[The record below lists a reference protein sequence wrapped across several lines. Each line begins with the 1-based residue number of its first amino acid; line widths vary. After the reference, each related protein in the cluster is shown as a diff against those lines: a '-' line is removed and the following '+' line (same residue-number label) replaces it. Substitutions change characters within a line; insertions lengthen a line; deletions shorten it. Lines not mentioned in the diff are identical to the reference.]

1 MLFDSSIRK
10 ELSRSF
16 GATLLVLI
24 TVVMTMMLIRML
36 GQAAK
41 GVISPADVLLIMGFT
56 VLGYLATILTLSL
69 FVAMVSTL
77 SRMYRDSEMA
87 IWMSSGQGLLALL
100 RPFLR
105 FSWPILLAVLGLS
118 VFAWPWSNNQ
128 VLQLRTQFE
137 QRSDL
142 DRIAPG
148 EFQESADGSRVF
160 FIDKEK
166 LSAESASNVFIVENR
181 PDQEIVTSAQSA
193 HLAVHDGLRYAILEN
208 GQRVETQPS
217 TQTTKSTQFARYQVL
232 LKAESTTQAAMSVRA
247 LPTMALF
254 SAAEAQHRGELAW
267 RLSQPLLGLSL
278 IFLALAITRVNP
290 RVGKSSSLMLA
301 LLAFVVYYNLV
312 NAGQSWVAAGRV
324 NMWVFLIVL
333 HGSVLLLGVGGLLM
347 RHQQTTLGQLLGA
360 WLGRGTAGK
369 TGEAA

>member
-1 MLFDSSIRK
+1 
-10 ELSRSF
+10 
-16 GATLLVLI
+16 
-24 TVVMTMMLIRML
+24 
-36 GQAAK
+36 
-41 GVISPADVLLIMGFT
+41 MGFT

-87 IWMSSGQGLLALL
+87 IWMSSGQGLLSLL

-105 FSWPILLAVLGLS
+105 FAWPILAAVLGLS
-118 VFAWPWSNNQ
+118 LLAWPWSNDQ

-166 LSAESASNVFIVENR
+166 LSADAASNVFVVEKR
-181 PDQEIVTSAQSA
+181 PDQELVTSAQSA
-193 HLAVHDGLRYAILEN
+193 HIEVADGLRYAVLEN
-208 GQRVETQPS
+208 GQRVETRHS
-217 TQTTKSTQFARYQVL
+217 DQTSKLTQFARYRVL
-232 LKAESTTQAAMSVRA
+232 LQADAQARTEFSVRA
-247 LPTMALF
+247 LPTTALLGG
-254 SAAEAQHRGELAW
+254 ADAQRHGELAW
-267 RLSQPLLGLSL
+267 RLSQPLLGLAL
-278 IFLALAITRVNP
+278 VFLALALTRVNP

-312 NAGQSWVAAGRV
+312 SAGQSWVAAGRV
-324 NMWVFLIVL
+324 NVWAFLLVL
-333 HGSVLLLGVGGLLM
+333 HGGVLLLGIAGLLM
-347 RHQQTTLGQLLGA
+347 RHRQCTLREFFTRHAAGGQP
-360 WLGRGTAGK
+360 
-369 TGEAA
+369 

>member
-16 GATLLVLI
+16 GVTLLVLI

-41 GVISPADVLLIMGFT
+41 GVISPSDVLFVMGFT

-105 FSWPILLAVLGLS
+105 FAWPILAAVLGLS
-118 VFAWPWSNNQ
+118 LIAWPWSNDQ

-166 LSAESASNVFIVENR
+166 LSADAASNVFVVEKR
-181 PDQEIVTSAQSA
+181 PAQELVTSAQSA
-193 HLAVHDGLRYAILEN
+193 HIEVVDDLRYAVLEN
-208 GQRVETQPS
+208 GQRVETRHS
-217 TQTTKSTQFARYQVL
+217 DQTTKLTQFSRYRVL
-232 LKAESTTQAAMSVRA
+232 LQADAQTRTEFSVRA
-247 LPTMALF
+247 LPTTALLDG
-254 SAAEAQHRGELAW
+254 ADAQRHGELAW
-267 RLSQPLLGLSL
+267 RLSQPLLGLAL
-278 IFLALAITRVNP
+278 VFLALALTRVNP

-312 NAGQSWVAAGRV
+312 NAGQSWVTAGRV
-324 NMWVFLIVL
+324 NVWAFLLVL
-333 HGSVLLLGVGGLLM
+333 HGSVLLLGIGGLLL
-347 RHQQTTLGQLLGA
+347 RHRQCTLREFLTRNAGGQS
-360 WLGRGTAGK
+360 
-369 TGEAA
+369 

>member
-10 ELSRSF
+10 ELARSF

-41 GVISPADVLLIMGFT
+41 GVISPSDVLLIMGFT

-87 IWMSSGQGLLALL
+87 IWMSSGQGLASLL
-100 RPFLR
+100 GPFAR
-105 FSWPILLAVLGLS
+105 FAWPILLAVVGLS
-118 VFAWPWSNNQ
+118 LLAWPWSNAQ
-128 VLQLRTQFE
+128 ILDLKARFE

-160 FIDKEK
+160 FIDKER
-166 LSAESASNVFIVENR
+166 LSDDAASNVFVLENR
-181 PDQEIVTSAQSA
+181 PGQEILTSAQSA
-193 HLAVHDGLRYAILEN
+193 HVQTEGESRYVVLEH
-208 GQRVETQPS
+208 GQRLES
-217 TQTTKSTQFARYQVL
+217 RLAEQTSKLTQFDRYRVL
-232 LKAESTTQAAMSVRA
+232 LSHADAEGAAAQWSIRAEPSLALLGHERPASQA
-247 LPTMALF
+247 
-254 SAAEAQHRGELAW
+254 ELAW
-267 RLSQPLLGLSL
+267 RISQPLLGLNL
-278 IFLALAITRVNP
+278 VLLALGLTRVNP

-301 LLAFVVYYNLV
+301 LLVFVVYYNLV
-312 NAGQSWVAAGRV
+312 NAGQSWVAAGRIGP
-324 NMWVFLIVL
+324 WAFLGLL
-333 HGSVLLLGVGGLLM
+333 HGGAAVLGAGVLAL
-347 RHQQTTLGQLLGA
+347 RHQQWTLGQWLRNRTQGA
-360 WLGRGTAGK
+360 QA
-369 TGEAA
+369 

>member
-41 GVISPADVLLIMGFT
+41 GVISPSDVLLVMGFT

-87 IWMSSGQGLLALL
+87 IWMSSGQGLLSLL

-105 FSWPILLAVLGLS
+105 FAWPILAAVLGLS
-118 VFAWPWSNNQ
+118 LIAWPWSNDQ

-166 LSAESASNVFIVENR
+166 LSADAASNVFVVEKR
-181 PDQEIVTSAQSA
+181 PDQELVTSAQSA
-193 HLAVHDGLRYAILEN
+193 HVEVVDGLRYAVLEN
-208 GQRVETQPS
+208 GQRVETRYS
-217 TQTTKSTQFARYQVL
+217 DQTSKLTQFARYRVL
-232 LKAESTTQAAMSVRA
+232 LQADAQARTEYSVRA
-247 LPTMALF
+247 LPTTALLGD
-254 SAAEAQHRGELAW
+254 ADAQRHGELAW
-267 RLSQPLLGLSL
+267 RLSQPLLGLAL
-278 IFLALAITRVNP
+278 VFLALALTRVNP

-312 NAGQSWVAAGRV
+312 NAGQGWVSAGRINV
-324 NMWVFLIVL
+324 WAFLLVL
-333 HGSVLLLGVGGLLM
+333 HGGVLLLGIGGLLM
-347 RHQQTTLGQLLGA
+347 RHRQCTLRELFTRSTG
-360 WLGRGTAGK
+360 GRP
-369 TGEAA
+369 